1 MGKVEY
7 TDKSKAWLAKLDQE
21 IDRAVGAAG
30 EFLAQTIQDQMPGQG
45 ASVLPGTGGDTGK
58 RAKYTPSNP
67 GNPPG
72 IRTNR
77 LKSSITSQK
86 TGKKKQRSVGT
97 NVGYALPLE
106 RGTVK
111 MQARPF
117 MRPGLDAAKRPMLR
131 VFISTLRRGMKQ

>member
-7 TDKSKAWLAKLDQE
+7 TDKSKQWLAKLDIQV
-21 IDRAVGAAG
+21 DKAVGATG
-30 EFLAQTIQDQMPGQG
+30 EFLAQSIQDTMPGQG
-45 ASVLPGTGGDTGK
+45 ATVKPGTGGDTGV

-77 LKSSITSQK
+77 LESSITSQK
-86 TGKKKQRSVGT
+86 TGKKKQRAVGT
-97 NVGYALPLE
+97 NVGYAMSLE

-117 MRPGLDAAKRPMLR
+117 MRPGLDAAKKPILR
-131 VFISTLRRGMKQ
+131 VFLNALKRGMKQ